1 MWRDEI
7 GVLRCTG
14 LCYGCVMRTFPLG
27 NGNGMRLDQLV
38 AGGGFPFGDA
48 TVIHICG
55 LIAKKF

>member
-1 MWRDEI
+1 MHWA
-7 GVLRCTG
+7 VW
-14 LCYGCVMRTFPLG
+14 LCNGTFPLSHG
-27 NGNGMRLDQLV
+27 NEMRLDQLV